1 MDHWTMDAGLVV
13 VLEVMLRV
21 ALGLRFLG
29 SGISNVRRWPHAVG
43 TAKVVFAGGTRF
55 FALMAVAFM
64 VLGGFGVAVG
74 FQTRVA
80 ALMIVL
86 FIIPTFL
93 VLRNHLQTY
102 PKMLAEVLG
111 SLPEN
116 GPMDEARRLG
126 RAAIHSSETSWQA
139 NLIFLLLAL
148 YFMIRGSVAFGIDN
162 LLG

>member
-1 MDHWTMDAGLVV
+1 MDSGLLVV
-13 VLEVMLRV
+13 IEVMLRV

-43 TAKVVFAGGTRF
+43 TAQVVFAKGTKF

-64 VLGGFGVAVG
+64 VLGGFGVAAG
-74 FQTRVA
+74 FYTRIA
-80 ALMIVL
+80 ALMVVL
-86 FIIPTFL
+86 FLIPTFIVIRDHL
-93 VLRNHLQTY
+93 RTYRKLQEKVL
-102 PKMLAEVLG
+102 A

-148 YFMIRGSVAFGIDN
+148 YFMIRGSVAFGLDN

>member
-1 MDHWTMDAGLVV
+1 MDSGLLVV
-13 VLEVMLRV
+13 IEVMLRV

-29 SGISNVRRWPHAVG
+29 SGLSNVRRWPHAVG
-43 TAKVVFAGGTRF
+43 TAQVVFAKGTKF

-64 VLGGFGVAVG
+64 VLGGFGVAAG
-74 FQTRVA
+74 FQTRIA

-86 FIIPTFL
+86 FLIPTF
-93 VLRNHLQTY
+93 VLIRDHLRTY
-102 PKMLAEVLG
+102 PKMQEKVLG

-126 RAAIHSSETSWQA
+126 RAAIHLSETSWQA

-148 YFMIRGSVAFGIDN
+148 YFMIRGSVAFGLDN
-162 LLG
+162 LLS

>member
-1 MDHWTMDAGLVV
+1 MDSGLLVV
-13 VLEVMLRV
+13 IEVMLRL

-43 TAKVVFAGGTRF
+43 TARVVFAKGTKF

-74 FQTRVA
+74 FHTRIA

-86 FIIPTFL
+86 FLIPTFAIIRYH
-93 VLRNHLQTY
+93 LRTY
-102 PKMLAEVLG
+102 PKMQEKVLG

-116 GPMDEARRLG
+116 GPMEEARRLG
-126 RAAIHSSETSWQA
+126 GAAIHSSETSWQA

-148 YFMIRGSVAFGIDN
+148 YFMIRGSVAFGLDD